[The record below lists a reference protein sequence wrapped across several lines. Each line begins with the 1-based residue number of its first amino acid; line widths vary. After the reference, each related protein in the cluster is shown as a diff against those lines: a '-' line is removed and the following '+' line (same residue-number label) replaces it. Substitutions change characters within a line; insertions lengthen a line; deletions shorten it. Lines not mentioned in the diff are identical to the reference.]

1 MEESDDEI
9 VLEFILEAREILDAL
24 DQDFVQLELKP
35 DDSKLIGNIFRGM
48 HTLKG
53 SSGVFAYKRLEK
65 LAHAAES
72 LMSALRDG
80 SLQFD
85 SNQASSLLKAVDV
98 IRDIVANIDAHR
110 VEPAGDDEA
119 LVNSLL
125 ALAKGLPS
133 AQAGTASASAPKET
147 PKSSAAVT
155 QAVSSDL
162 PAKQPLVV
170 LQGQHPS
177 DPFHASSEAIA
188 SGDVSRTNLEGLD
201 FDDEIMV
208 EFILEAR
215 EILDMLDQSFVQL
228 ELSPGDGNL
237 IGNIFRGMHTLKG
250 SSGVLGFKRLEQLS
264 HAAETLLSSLR
275 EGDVQFDTVAANTLL
290 ESVDFIRE
298 LVVEIDEQ
306 HVEPSGSHATLV
318 DRLLA
323 LAGGKSLPNDFLVA
337 ARVDHATATTVDL
350 DGTSSKAESE
360 TVLPAT
366 DTPPSVS
373 VEAAVSNN
381 QETEGNRQTTELKK
395 PKASKSNE
403 LAAAPVKVN
412 LEVLD
417 KLINV
422 ASEMVL
428 ARNRLLPFTN
438 VLLDPGFSAAVRS
451 IDLLTR
457 ELQERMMTTRMEPI
471 SQVWMK
477 FPRLVRDISAELGK
491 KVEVIQEG
499 ADTELDRTLL
509 DTIRDPLV
517 HIIRNC
523 VDHGIEIPSARL
535 ERGKAEIGRILLRA
549 NHENGMVV
557 IEIADDGAGIDYEAV
572 REKIVEKNLA
582 DVSDAAQFS
591 DSQLLPFIFMPGF
604 STKKTVTNLSGR
616 GVGADVVKTN
626 ISNIGGT
633 VEVESHRGRGT
644 NMRLKIPLTL
654 AIMPALFVRCQGERY
669 AIPQNSIV
677 EMIHLDAKRNETE
690 LEDFYGVPVFR
701 LRGQLVPLLFLSKQ
715 LNLDAALPGAGQ
727 GLHVAILQSYGVLF
741 GLAVDEVLD
750 IQEVV
755 VKSLGQGLKDI
766 SEFAGATILGDGRVA
781 LILHV
786 DGIATN
792 SGLVAKLQAR
802 ALNPDRQLSDSVAT
816 KEVPIL
822 LFNLPG
828 LDNLAIELSYV
839 ERLEKVAA
847 SKIQRNGDRD
857 VVTYGDG
864 IMPLIPL
871 DQYVQGATARQY
883 QDDELLSVIVHFHN
897 DQPIGLVVR
906 QVQDITN
913 VPANFHRTEPPQR
926 GLRGCVIRDDYIIN
940 ILDLQEIRM
949 LYNLPQNSSSYP
961 QTIDMFSS

>member
-1 MEESDDEI
+1 MEESDEEI

-35 DDSKLIGNIFRGM
+35 DDPKLIGNIFRGM

-72 LMSALRDG
+72 LMSALREG
-80 SLQFD
+80 TLQFD
-85 SNQASSLLKAVDV
+85 SNQASSLLKAVDI
-98 IRDIVANIDAHR
+98 IRDIVTNIDLHR
-110 VEPAGDDEA
+110 LEPEGNDDA
-119 LVNSLL
+119 LVSNLL
-125 ALAKGLPS
+125 ALSQGLVPAPIAIAPTPS
-133 AQAGTASASAPKET
+133 PAIAPMPSLAAPEATAGAV
-147 PKSSAAVT
+147 AAVAAPPAT
-155 QAVSSDL
+155 QTL
-162 PAKQPLVV
+162 PAAPLATDPDES
-170 LQGQHPS
+170 QHP
-177 DPFHASSEAIA
+177 
-188 SGDVSRTNLEGLD
+188 
-201 FDDEIMV
+201 
-208 EFILEAR
+208 
-215 EILDMLDQSFVQL
+215 DQDS
-228 ELSPGDGNL
+228 
-237 IGNIFRGMHTLKG
+237 T
-250 SSGVLGFKRLEQLS
+250 
-264 HAAETLLSSLR
+264 
-275 EGDVQFDTVAANTLL
+275 
-290 ESVDFIRE
+290 
-298 LVVEIDEQ
+298 EIDVAKSRSAKPNEQ
-306 HVEPSGSHATLV
+306 
-318 DRLLA
+318 
-323 LAGGKSLPNDFLVA
+323 
-337 ARVDHATATTVDL
+337 
-350 DGTSSKAESE
+350 
-360 TVLPAT
+360 
-366 DTPPSVS
+366 
-373 VEAAVSNN
+373 
-381 QETEGNRQTTELKK
+381 
-395 PKASKSNE
+395 
-403 LAAAPVKVN
+403 AAAPVKVS

-428 ARNRLLPFTN
+428 ARNRLLPFAN
-438 VLLDPGFSAAVRS
+438 VFRDPVFSSAVRS

-509 DTIRDPLV
+509 DTIRDPLI

-523 VDHGIEIPSARL
+523 VDHGIEMPSSRL
-535 ERGKAEIGRILLRA
+535 ENGKPEIGRILLRA

-557 IEIADDGAGIDYEAV
+557 IEVADDGAGIDYEAV
-572 REKIVEKNLA
+572 REKVIEKNLA
-582 DVSDAAQFS
+582 DKENALQFN
-591 DSQLLPFIFMPGF
+591 DSQLLPFIFLPGF
-604 STKKTVTNLSGR
+604 STKKVVTNLSGR

-626 ISNIGGT
+626 IANIGGS

-677 EMIHLDAKRNETE
+677 EMIHLDAKRNEAE

-715 LNLDAALPGAGQ
+715 LMLDAPLPAPGQ
-727 GLHVAILQSYGVLF
+727 GLQVAILQSYGVLF

-755 VKSLGQGLKDI
+755 VKTLGQGLKDI
-766 SEFAGATILGDGRVA
+766 SEFAGATILGDGRVS

-792 SGLVAKLQAR
+792 SGLVAKLQSR
-802 ALNPDRQLSDSVAT
+802 ALNPEKQLSDSVAA
-816 KEVPIL
+816 KETSIL
-822 LFNLPG
+822 LFNLNG
-828 LDNLAIELSYV
+828 LDNLAVELSYV
-839 ERLEKVAA
+839 ERLEKIPA

-857 VVTYGDG
+857 VVTYGNG

-871 DQYVQGATARQY
+871 DQFVQGATQRQY
-883 QDDELLSVIVHFHN
+883 AEDELLSVIVHYYN
-897 DQPIGLVVR
+897 DRPIGLVVR

-913 VPANFHRTEPPQR
+913 APASFLRSDPPQR
-926 GLRGCVIRDDYIIN
+926 GLRGCVIRGDQIIN
-940 ILDLQEIRM
+940 ILDLQEIM
-949 LYNLPQNSSSYP
+949 VLYNLPPNSNAYP
-961 QTIDMFSS
+961 QTIDMFTS